1 MSLLQEMEKF
11 GLADCEFNRALL
23 NPVSNSDLQVLQQVL
38 EDNRAFNQNLIRQT
52 LETRLTTVDMILH
65 NAALNARDNEGRLAW
80 HDINQA
86 RNILTEILGVL

>member
-1 MSLLQEMEKF
+1 MSLLQEIEKF

-23 NPVSNSDLQVLQQVL
+23 NPVSNSDLQVLHQVL
-38 EDNRAFNQNLIRQT
+38 EDNRAFNQGLIRQT
-52 LETRLTTVDMILH
+52 LETRLTTADMHLH

-86 RNILTEILGVL
+86 RNILTEILGGL